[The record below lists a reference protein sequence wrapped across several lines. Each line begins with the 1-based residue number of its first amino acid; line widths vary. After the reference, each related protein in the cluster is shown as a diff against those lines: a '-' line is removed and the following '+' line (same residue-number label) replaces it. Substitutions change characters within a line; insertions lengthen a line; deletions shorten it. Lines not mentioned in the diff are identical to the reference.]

1 MKNTLIVI
9 PGPTGVG
16 KTDIAINLALH
27 LGCEIISCDSR
38 QFYREMRI
46 GTAAPGEDQLA
57 LVRHH
62 FIRFLSV
69 RDYYSISLYERD
81 VIALL
86 PSLFSGKGVV
96 VMTGGSMLYMDAVC
110 RGMDE
115 IPDTDPEVR
124 EKYLELYRKEGIEGL
139 RLALRLLD
147 PDHYSRVDLHNHRRI
162 LRALE
167 ITESTGKPYSSF
179 LTSRV
184 RERDFR
190 IIKAGI
196 TRHRDDL
203 YARINRRVDGMIEA
217 GLEEEA
223 ASLIQYRGL
232 NALNTVG
239 YREMF
244 SLFDGGITRD
254 RAIELIKRNSRRYA
268 RKQLTWWNRDNE
280 IKWFDAARQ
289 DEFIAWIDSQL
300 EG

>member
-1 MKNTLIVI
+1 MKNTLIVL

-16 KTDIAINLALH
+16 KTDIAIRLALH
-27 LGCEIISCDSR
+27 LGCDIISCDSR

-46 GTAAPGEDQLA
+46 GTAAPDDVQLA
-57 LVRHH
+57 RVRHH

-81 VIALL
+81 VLALL
-86 PSLFSGKGVV
+86 PSLFLRKNVAI
-96 VMTGGSMLYMDAVC
+96 MTGGSMLYLDAVC

-124 EKYLELYRKEGIEGL
+124 EKYLELYRSEGIEGL

-147 PDHYSRVDLHNHRRI
+147 PEHYSRVDLHNPRRI

-167 ITESTGKPYSSF
+167 ITESTGRPYSSF

-190 IIKAGI
+190 IIKAGL
-196 TRHRDDL
+196 TRNRDDL
-203 YARINRRVDGMIEA
+203 YARIDSRVDGMIAA
-217 GLEEEA
+217 GLEQEA
-223 ASLIQYRGL
+223 ASLMQHRGL

-244 SLFDGGITRD
+244 SLFDGEITRD

-268 RKQLTWWNRDNE
+268 RKQITWWNRDTE
-280 IKWFDAARQ
+280 IRWFDAARG
-289 DEFIAWIDSQL
+289 EEIIEWTESQL
-300 EG
+300 TG

>member
-16 KTDIAINLALH
+16 KTDIAISLALH

-46 GTAAPGEDQLA
+46 GTATPDDDQLA

-86 PSLFSGKGVV
+86 PSLFSSKGVII
-96 VMTGGSMLYMDAVC
+96 MTGGSMLYMDAVC

-147 PDHYSRVDLHNHRRI
+147 PEHYSRVDLHNPRRI
-162 LRALE
+162 MRALE

-203 YARINRRVDGMIEA
+203 YARIDRRVDGMIEA

-223 ASLIQYRGL
+223 ASLIQHRAQ

-244 SLFDGGITRD
+244 SLFDGEITRD

-268 RKQLTWWNRDNE
+268 RKQLTWWNRDTE
-280 IKWFDAARQ
+280 IKWFDAAKQ
-289 DEFIAWIDSQL
+289 DEFIAWIDSRL
-300 EG
+300 NG